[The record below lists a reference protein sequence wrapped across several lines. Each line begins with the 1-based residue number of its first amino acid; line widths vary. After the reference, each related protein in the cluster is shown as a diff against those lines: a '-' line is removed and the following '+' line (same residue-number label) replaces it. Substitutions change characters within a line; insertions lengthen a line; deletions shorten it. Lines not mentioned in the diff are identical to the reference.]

1 MRHGI
6 HGAVK
11 LLVFALHAA
20 GGHPVGG
27 EFDVA
32 DIADINRRDI
42 GNGFADT
49 HSTRCGRVKQGER
62 GFFAHAHGFA
72 TVRVEAHQRH
82 GAVGHGGLP
91 RAHHLVAVRHAAHS
105 TVADGNQEVFR
116 GHGGQAQY
124 AVRTFLQIVLGGGKR
139 LCMLLLRFVR
149 ARGFGRFAQQY
160 VQRQIHGA
168 VVEQFV
174 AHLQT
179 AVVRGGADHGKRA
192 AFALADG
199 AEFFQIF
206 GQDGQHITLLRFVA
220 PDLQRRHAVFFQRH
234 IAQFEHRA
242 ASRVVHQFRE
252 GVGQAARA
260 HVVDGDNRVSLAEL
274 PAAVDDFLRAPFDF
288 GIATLHGVEVQ
299 IRAVAARVHR

>member
-1 MRHGI
+1 M
-6 HGAVK
+6 
-11 LLVFALHAA
+11 
-20 GGHPVGG
+20 
-27 EFDVA
+27 
-32 DIADINRRDI
+32 
-42 GNGFADT
+42 
-49 HSTRCGRVKQGER
+49 
-62 GFFAHAHGFA
+62 
-72 TVRVEAHQRH
+72 RVEAHQRD

-91 RAHHLVAVRHAAHS
+91 RAHHLVTVRHAAHS
-105 TVADGNQEVFR
+105 AVADGNQEVFR

-124 AVRTFLQIVLGGGKR
+124 AVRAFLQIVLGGGKR
-139 LCMLLLRFVR
+139 LCRLLLRFVG

-168 VVEQFV
+168 VAEQFV

-179 AVVRGGADHGKRA
+179 AVVRCRAHHGKRA
-192 AFALADG
+192 AFAFADG
-199 AEFFQIF
+199 AEFIQIF
-206 GQDGQHITLLRFVA
+206 GQDGQNVPLLRFVA

-234 IAQFEHRA
+234 IAQFKNGTA
-242 ASRVVHQFRE
+242 PRVVYQFWE

-260 HVVDGDNRVSLAEL
+260 HVVNGDNRVALAEL

>member
-1 MRHGI
+1 MGCRDVGQC
-6 HGAVK
+6 
-11 LLVFALHAA
+11 FAHA
-20 GGHPVGG
+20 
-27 EFDVA
+27 
-32 DIADINRRDI
+32 
-42 GNGFADT
+42 
-49 HSTRCGRVKQGER
+49 HSARCGRVKQGER

-72 TVRVEAHQRH
+72 AVRVEAHQRD

-105 TVADGNQEVFR
+105 AVADGNQEVFR

-124 AVRTFLQIVLGGGKR
+124 AVRAFLQIVLGGGKR
-139 LCMLLLRFVR
+139 LCRLLLRFVG

-168 VVEQFV
+168 VAEQFV
-174 AHLQT
+174 AHLQA
-179 AVVRGGADHGKRA
+179 AVIRGCADDGKRA

-206 GQDGQHITLLRFVA
+206 GQDRQHITLLRFVA
-220 PDLQRRHAVFFQRH
+220 PDLQRRHAVLFQRH
-234 IAQFEHRA
+234 GAQFEYCA
-242 ASRVVHQFRE
+242 APRIVHQFGE

-260 HVVDGDNRVSLAEL
+260 HVVDGDNRVALAEL

-288 GIATLHGVEVQ
+288 GVAALHGVEVQ
-299 IRAVAARVHR
+299 IRAVAARVHGRGRAAAQADEHAFAAELD